1 MYSICKNI
9 LDIIENN
16 VIKCVFLNKT
26 YLSNSQFVFSQCISH
41 LLLGNAPR
49 YTFYHTIFNNIEY
62 ILAYAIHNI
71 TRRAPGPLVVKLV
84 QQSRVSIFNIKY
96 KSR

>member
-1 MYSICKNI
+1 MCSICKNI

-49 YTFYHTIFNNIEY
+49 THFITLFLIISNIFLHMLHKYT
-62 ILAYAIHNI
+62 
-71 TRRAPGPLVVKLV
+71 
-84 QQSRVSIFNIKY
+84 
-96 KSR
+96 